1 MNKQLNQIKNWLL
14 KNNYSFYICNFVNSK
29 GFVVNLEKCSEG
41 ERIKKYIRK
50 YYPDLNVEFRGSYTG
65 IAIY

>member
-14 KNNYSFYICNFVNSK
+14 KNNYNFYICNFVNNK
-29 GFVVNLEKCSEG
+29 GFIVNLEKCSEG
-41 ERIKKYIRK
+41 EHIKKYIRK
-50 YYPDLNVEFRGSYTG
+50 YYPNFNVEFRGNYTG